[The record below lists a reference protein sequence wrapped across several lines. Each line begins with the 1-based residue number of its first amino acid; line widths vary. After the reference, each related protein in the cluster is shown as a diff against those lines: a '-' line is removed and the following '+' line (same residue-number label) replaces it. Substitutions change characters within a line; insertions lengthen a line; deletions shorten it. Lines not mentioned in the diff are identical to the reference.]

1 MGVVEQIR
9 SGGWGAILLWVATC
23 IVLLAYWQQAQRW
36 VILMV
41 GSFPVLC
48 LMYII
53 RVFNSQLTDFW
64 AGGNLKASA
73 EEIQAITGKNDFYE
87 SAHVEVQERV
97 NELDDKAYGKNVAI
111 MSGILLGFIIP
122 TIAFVEYGIQ
132 GGAVG
137 LIGSGVSIYML
148 GTKSVRELN
157 RLASQI
163 GEVYRSK
170 YEN

>member
-9 SGGWGAILLWVATC
+9 SGGWGAILLWIATC
-23 IVLLAYWQQAQRW
+23 VMLLAYWQQAQRW

-64 AGGNLKASA
+64 AGGNLKKSA
-73 EEIQAITGKNDFYE
+73 EEIQTVTGKNDFYE

-111 MSGILLGFIIP
+111 ISGILLAIIIP
-122 TIAFVEYGIQ
+122 TIAFLEYGVQ
-132 GGAVG
+132 GGVAG
-137 LIGSGVSIYML
+137 LIGSVLLIYLL
-148 GTKSVRELN
+148 GTKSVRDLN